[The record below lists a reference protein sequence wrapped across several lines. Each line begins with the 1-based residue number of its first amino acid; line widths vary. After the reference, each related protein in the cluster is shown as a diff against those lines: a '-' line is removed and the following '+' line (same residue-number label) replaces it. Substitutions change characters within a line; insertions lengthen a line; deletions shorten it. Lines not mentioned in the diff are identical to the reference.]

1 MKIVL
6 ISDTHG
12 LHEDMFHNLPEAD
25 MIIHSGD
32 ISNRGLIYEIH
43 KFTEWFGNLPY
54 KYKIFIAGNHDFG
67 FERIRK
73 SNEVGIAI
81 PQGVIYLEDEMVEI
95 EGLKIYGSPW
105 QPEFHDWAFN
115 LPRNGDQLRFKWDAI
130 PNNTDILIT
139 HGPPFGYLDITP
151 TNLRVGCELL
161 AHRVEELKPKL
172 HVFGHIHGG
181 YGEKYTGDTLFI
193 NASICNERYKP
204 INKPIVVEV
213 SEIYGEK
220 IITYVEND

>member
-12 LHEDMFHNLPEAD
+12 LHEKMLYNLPEAD

-32 ISNRGLIYEIH
+32 ISNVGSIFEINQ
-43 KFTEWFGNLPY
+43 FTQWFSKLPY

-67 FERIRK
+67 FEKIRK
-73 SNEVGIAI
+73 SNEIGISI
-81 PQGVIYLEDEMVEI
+81 PHGVIYLQDEMVEI

-105 QPEFHDWAFN
+105 QPEFHNWAFN
-115 LPRNGDQLRFKWDAI
+115 LPRNGDQLKSKWDSI
-130 PNNTDILIT
+130 PNDIDILIT
-139 HGPPFGYLDITP
+139 HGPPFGCLDITP
-151 TNLRVGCELL
+151 RNERVGCEMLRY
-161 AHRVEELKPKL
+161 RVDELKPKL
-172 HVFGHIHGG
+172 HVFGHIHDS
-181 YGEKYTGDTLFI
+181 YGEKYTEDTLFI
-193 NASICNERYKP
+193 NASICNERYQP

-220 IITYVEND
+220 VITYIEST